1 MEARARRAI
10 AAIALLISGP
20 AIALMDLATGLEVS
34 FSIFYVIPPVVAG
47 WYLGGRL
54 GVLVALVTGLSWAY
68 AESVA
73 RPASL
78 TAALWNRSTRIGVLV
93 AFTYLIDLVHRNQQE
108 LRRLLVQREEFL
120 SLVAHE
126 LRAPVAAIEIVATGL
141 AATKEQSEPARR
153 ALEQLREQA
162 RALTSLA
169 EGLLSVGR
177 LEAHPAASDREWIDL
192 RALVLPLAERGPRV
206 LVTAPMSPVPVEANT
221 DVIRRAL
228 LNVVD
233 NALKFSEPEQPVE
246 VDLRTEDGHARVRVA
261 DHGIG
266 LDPREIPR
274 LFGKYSRLRPARSF
288 TGIGLGLYYAQLAVQ
303 AHGGTI
309 SAQSAGPGH
318 GATFELQLPLAE
330 RPPAET
336 VSRG

>member
-1 MEARARRAI
+1 MNRRVAVAV
-10 AAIALLISGP
+10 AATALLVSGPTIALI
-20 AIALMDLATGLEVS
+20 DLSTGLEVS

-54 GVLVALVTGLSWAY
+54 GVLVAIVTGLSWAY

-73 RPASL
+73 RPASF
-78 TAALWNRSTRIGVLV
+78 TAALWNRSTRIAVLV
-93 AFTYLIDLVHRNQQE
+93 AFTYLIDMVHRNQEE
-108 LRRLLVQREEFL
+108 LRGLLVQRDDFL

-141 AATKEQSEPARR
+141 AATQQDSEPAHR
-153 ALEQLREQA
+153 ALQRLHEQA

-177 LEAHPAASDREWIDL
+177 LEAHPAASDRDLIDL
-192 RALVLPLAERGPRV
+192 RALVLSLAERGPRV
-206 LVTAPMSPVPVEANT
+206 LVTAPMSPVFVQADA

-228 LNVVD
+228 VNVVD
-233 NALKFSEPEQPVE
+233 NALKFSGPNQPVE
-246 VDLRTEDGHARVRVA
+246 VGLEATDGQARVRVA
-261 DHGIG
+261 DRGIG
-266 LDPREIPR
+266 LDATEIPR
-274 LFGKYSRLRPARSF
+274 LFGKYARLRSARTF
-288 TGIGLGLYYAQLAVQ
+288 TGIGLGLYYAQLAIR

-318 GATFELQLPLAE
+318 GATFDAHLPLA
-330 RPPAET
+330 PAVAE
-336 VSRG
+336 SAGCG